1 MIAGVDPKEPVAKKP
16 LVSVCITTYNQQAY
30 IYDAVMSVLMQI
42 KPAEYNLEIL
52 VGDDSSTDTTP
63 NILNKLAERH
73 PEYIT
78 VVTHS
83 PNIGASQ
90 NLHYL
95 MCSAQ
100 GDFVAHLDG
109 DDYWLPGKLLAQLAF
124 LNDHQDCSA
133 VYSNAVVVDAQG
145 VLVGGFSNAQPD
157 VIDADYLLARGN
169 FLNHSSLLYRAQSIE
184 SLGALQ
190 SPFIDYMVHLRLAQ
204 QGSLG
209 LLPAAY
215 VVYRSM
221 TATSML
227 KNQFSHFDD
236 LYRQTIATMAA
247 EAPEA
252 VRHSCCATYIVN
264 TLSAQ
269 PMWCMEKGFW
279 SRARLLVRQLR
290 LRPPML
296 LMHMAVVL
304 FSAARKMLSVRVS
317 RVLCRSNAL
326 VIVHP
331 RQ

>member
-1 MIAGVDPKEPVAKKP
+1 MTVFAESIGHVQK
-16 LVSVCITTYNQQAY
+16 LLISVCIVTYNQQNY
-30 IYDAVMSVLMQI
+30 IRDAVMSVLGQVN
-42 KPAEYNLEIL
+42 PAEFDLEIL
-52 VGDDSSTDTTP
+52 VGDDSSTDSTP
-63 NILNKLAERH
+63 AILQDLAMRH
-73 PEYIT
+73 PDYMT

-83 PNIGASQ
+83 RNVGGCE
-90 NLHYL
+90 NYL
-95 MCSAQ
+95 TLLRRAR

-109 DDYWLPGKLLAQLAF
+109 DDYWLPGKLSAQLAF
-124 LNDHQDCSA
+124 LNDHQECTA
-133 VYSNAVVVDAQG
+133 VYSNAVVVNAQG

-209 LLPAAY
+209 LLPATY
-215 VVYRSM
+215 VVYRRM

-236 LYRQTIATMAA
+236 LYLHTIVTMAA
-247 EAPEA
+247 EAPES
-252 VRHSCCATYIVN
+252 VRHSCCATYIIN

-269 PMWCMEKGFW
+269 PLWCMEKDFW
-279 SRARLLVRQLR
+279 SRAKLLVQQLR
-290 LRPPML
+290 LRPTML
-296 LMHMAVVL
+296 LIHMALVL
-304 FSAARKMLSVRVS
+304 FSAVRKMLSVRVS
-317 RVLCRSNAL
+317 RFLCRSNAL
-326 VIVHP
+326 IIVHP

>member
-1 MIAGVDPKEPVAKKP
+1 MIASSDPKESVVKKP
-16 LVSVCITTYNQQAY
+16 LVSVCITTYNQQDY
-30 IYDAVMSVLMQI
+30 ICDAVMSVLMQVS
-42 KPAEYNLEIL
+42 PSEFDLEIL

-63 NILNKLAERH
+63 TVLNKLAARH
-73 PEYIT
+73 PGYIT

-95 MCSAQ
+95 MCRAQ

-109 DDYWLPGKLLAQLAF
+109 DDYWLPGKLSAQLSF
-124 LNDHQDCSA
+124 LNDHQECTA

-145 VLVGGFSNAQPD
+145 VLVGGFSNVQPD
-157 VIDADYLLARGN
+157 VIDVDYLLARGN

-184 SLGALQ
+184 SLGTLQ
-190 SPFIDYMVHLRLAQ
+190 APFIDYMVHLRLAQ
-204 QGSLG
+204 QGNLG

-215 VVYRSM
+215 VVYRRM

-236 LYRQTIATMAA
+236 LYLHTIATMAA
-247 EAPEA
+247 EASES
-252 VRHSCCATYIVN
+252 VRYSCCATYIVN
-264 TLSAQ
+264 TLGAK
-269 PMWCMEKGFW
+269 PTWCMEKDFW
-279 SRARLLVRQLR
+279 SRARMLVQQLR

-296 LMHMAVVL
+296 LMHMALVL
-304 FSAARKMLSVRVS
+304 FSAARKVLSVYVS
-317 RVLCRSNAL
+317 RFLYRSNAL